1 LPLYSPQGAT
11 AVRHLRSPRE
21 LDFSLGDNQRSMA
34 NFVDSDGTR
43 PLAGVYGLQDAQQ
56 NPQQPQQH
64 AERST
69 FWRYANHVAKQS
81 KADDYLV
88 AEAARRL
95 EPDTTSTPTRWR
107 ITTTSGHIIRARAVI
122 LATGLVPHYQAPR
135 TWLWWEHLP
144 AHNKALA
151 LQPPQLPSPQA
162 PSQQAPSQQAPSQQA
177 PSQQASSG
185 QALMPILN
193 REQLAGKRVVVVG
206 SSNLTAWETATSAAQ
221 LGAQVTMLVRAQRP
235 TVQTLPFDATWFTET
250 CVRHFSQLPQA
261 QRLRQLNCYRPTSIM
276 PITLQEACEHHIK
289 VHVGA
294 KVRSAVEDGR
304 GVQILYAWSGCTLDT
319 KNSHPEQVITEQV
332 ARSGEHSV
340 HADIMIAATGATLR
354 LKEHALVSEVARA
367 YRAPI
372 FTQGMQKHL
381 PILGQEPLGGWK
393 NLPPLFPVGAYAR
406 GVAGLAADSMA
417 SATVYLP
424 LVLEQLLAQNHL

>member
-1 LPLYSPQGAT
+1 MPPCRDVALCVIGGRGPHGLVTHLSLQDQGFTDYCLLDPAPSWLPLYSPQGAT

-162 PSQQAPSQQAPSQQA
+162 PSQQAPSRSKHHHSKHHQ
-177 PSQQASSG
+177 
-185 QALMPILN
+185 
-193 REQLAGKRVVVVG
+193 GKR
-206 SSNLTAWETATSAAQ
+206 
-221 LGAQVTMLVRAQRP
+221 
-235 TVQTLPFDATWFTET
+235 
-250 CVRHFSQLPQA
+250 
-261 QRLRQLNCYRPTSIM
+261 
-276 PITLQEACEHHIK
+276 
-289 VHVGA
+289 
-294 KVRSAVEDGR
+294 
-304 GVQILYAWSGCTLDT
+304 
-319 KNSHPEQVITEQV
+319 
-332 ARSGEHSV
+332 
-340 HADIMIAATGATLR
+340 
-354 LKEHALVSEVARA
+354 
-367 YRAPI
+367 
-372 FTQGMQKHL
+372 
-381 PILGQEPLGGWK
+381 
-393 NLPPLFPVGAYAR
+393 
-406 GVAGLAADSMA
+406 
-417 SATVYLP
+417 
-424 LVLEQLLAQNHL
+424 